1 VDYLCEPLTPF
12 PFRGRS
18 RNVLVNTF
26 EAANMTTANSPIRT
40 HDHSRRPGTLCIH
53 AGTYFDSST
62 GGACSPVFAST
73 ACAFPNAANE
83 NFYPRYF
90 NTPNQRVVEEKI
102 AALEHGEAAVVF
114 GSGMAAISTLLFAH
128 LKPGDHAVFQSDL
141 YGGTVLLVQELTN
154 WGVSVSFAGNA
165 QEFAACVKPQTRLLY
180 CETPSNPLLR
190 VVDLAAIGALGRSH
204 GALSVVDN
212 TFATPINQTPLLLGM
227 DVVVHSATKYL
238 NGHSDL
244 NAGLTVGTTDI
255 IQRVRQCAVNHGGM
269 LDAHGC
275 SSLERGMKTLAV
287 RVRQHNANAARI
299 AAFLR
304 QHPAVAAV
312 NYPGLTDHPE
322 HEVAARQMRG
332 FGGMLSFELRDPA
345 RAEAVLAAFRLI
357 MPALSLGGV
366 ESLVCIPSRTSH
378 RKLSPE
384 ERQRAGISEGLV
396 RLSVGIE
403 DVEDLEADL
412 GQALPV

>member
-1 VDYLCEPLTPF
+1 MNTAD
-12 PFRGRS
+12 RS
-18 RNVLVNTF
+18 TR
-26 EAANMTTANSPIRT
+26 AAPESN
-40 HDHSRRPGTLCIH
+40 RPGTLCIH
-53 AGTYFDSST
+53 AGTYFDQAT
-62 GGACSPVFAST
+62 GGACSPVFPST
-73 ACAFPNAANE
+73 ACAFPNPANE

-90 NTPNQRVVEEKI
+90 NTPNQRVLEEKI
-102 AALEHGEAAVVF
+102 AALEHGEAALVF

-141 YGGTVLLVQELTN
+141 YGGTVMLVQELAR
-154 WGVSVSFAGNA
+154 WGVGVSLAPNA
-165 QEFAACVKPQTRLLY
+165 QEFGAAIKPQTRLLY
-180 CETPSNPLLR
+180 CESPSNPLLR

-244 NAGLTVGTTDI
+244 NAGLVVGSTATL
-255 IQRVRQCAVNHGGM
+255 QRVRECAVNHGGM
-269 LDAHGC
+269 LDAHTC
-275 SSLERGMKTLAV
+275 TWLERGMKTLAV
-287 RVRQHNANAARI
+287 RVRQHNENAARI
-299 AAFLR
+299 AAFLQR
-304 QHPAVAAV
+304 HPAVAAV
-312 NYPGLTDHPE
+312 NYPALPGHPDHE
-322 HEVAARQMRG
+322 IAARQMRG
-332 FGGMLSFELRDPA
+332 FGGMFSFELRDPGRVDA
-345 RAEAVLAAFRLI
+345 TLAAFRLI

-366 ESLVCIPSRTSH
+366 ESLVCVPSRTSH

-384 ERQRAGISEGLV
+384 ERHRAGISDGLM

-412 GQALPV
+412 AQALEASRSRA

>member
-1 VDYLCEPLTPF
+1 M
-12 PFRGRS
+12 
-18 RNVLVNTF
+18 N
-26 EAANMTTANSPIRT
+26 TANSHGRKPFQSERA
-40 HDHSRRPGTLCIH
+40 GTLCIH

-73 ACAFPNAANE
+73 ACAFPNPTNE

-128 LKPGDHAVFQSDL
+128 LKSGDHAIFQTDL
-141 YGGTVLLVQELTN
+141 YGGTVLLVQELRK
-154 WGVSVSFAGNA
+154 WDVDVSFARNA
-165 QEFAACVKPQTRLLY
+165 QEFRACITPRTRLLY
-180 CETPSNPLLR
+180 CESPSNPLLG
-190 VVDLAAIGALGRSH
+190 VVDLAAIGELGRSG

-212 TFATPINQTPLLLGM
+212 TFATPINQNPLLLGI
-227 DVVVHSATKYL
+227 DVVIHSATKYL

-244 NAGLTVGTTDI
+244 NAGLAVGSAKT
-255 IQRVRQCAVNHGGM
+255 IQRVRECAVNHGGM
-269 LDAHGC
+269 LDAQGC

-287 RVRQHNANAARI
+287 RIRQHNENAARL
-299 AAFLR
+299 ANFLR
-304 QHPAVAAV
+304 QHRSVASV
-312 NYPGLTDHPE
+312 NYPGLPDHLG
-322 HEVAARQMRG
+322 HDLASRQMRG
-332 FGGMLSFELRDPA
+332 FGGMLSFELRNPSQ
-345 RAEAVLAAFRLI
+345 AEAVLSAFRLI

-384 ERQRAGISEGLV
+384 ERHRAGITDGLL

-403 DVEDLEADL
+403 DVDDLEADL
-412 GQALPV
+412 GQALEA